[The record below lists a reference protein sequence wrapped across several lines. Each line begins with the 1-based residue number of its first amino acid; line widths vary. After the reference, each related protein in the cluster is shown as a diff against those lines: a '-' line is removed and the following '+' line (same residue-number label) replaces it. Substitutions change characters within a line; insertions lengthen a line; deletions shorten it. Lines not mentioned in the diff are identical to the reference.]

1 MFLINKFS
9 KEFFYVMKEKKGFH
23 KRKKL
28 NLKIKQDFQIW
39 LLVRIMGTSLLT
51 IIIASVL
58 LYLYAKGVVDAE
70 YLSFKTD
77 IRKVSEVLLP
87 VLLAASL
94 SSIVCGLLIAL
105 FLPQKIAG
113 PIFRIEQDMLQ
124 ISTGD
129 LTKTINLR
137 SADILKDFSETIN
150 MAIGNIGN
158 MVKDVKESGNAL
170 EMKINADESDEIKK
184 EFELHKEQLERIK
197 TKP

>member
-1 MFLINKFS
+1 
-9 KEFFYVMKEKKGFH
+9 MKEKKGFH

-51 IIIASVL
+51 IVLASVL

-94 SSIVCGLLIAL
+94 TSIVCGLLIAL

-113 PIFRIEQDMLQ
+113 PIFRIEQDMQ
-124 ISTGD
+124 QVSTGD
-129 LTKTINLR
+129 LTKTVNLR

-158 MVKDVKESGNAL
+158 MVKDVKESSNAL
-170 EMKINADESDEIKK
+170 EMKINAGESDEIKK
-184 EFELHKEQLERIK
+184 AFELHKEQLERIK